1 MFIHR
6 KGIPVKRF
14 MYILLA
20 VAVIAA
26 VTYVVP
32 IYYRHYMVQ
41 NFLEDAAHYA
51 VVEKDND
58 KVAKYFIRLLKE
70 EGIDA
75 KIRKSMMDV
84 DNLQFRVGVVR
95 TFTLVEVRFDYY
107 EVIEIPYVN
116 LRHQFSFIDMA
127 SWPLE

>member
-1 MFIHR
+1 MFVHR
-6 KGIPVKRF
+6 KGMSVKRF
-14 MYILLA
+14 LYIIAA
-20 VAVIAA
+20 VAVIAT

-75 KIRKSMMDV
+75 KIRHSMLNV

-95 TFTLVEVRFDYY
+95 TFTEVEIRFDYY
-107 EVIEIPYVN
+107 ETVEIPYINISHKFAFV
-116 LRHQFSFIDMA
+116 DMA